1 MASNTLGADVNE
13 IHLAYLLNGNSFPDS
28 QSQQQI
34 ERRSQ
39 ALSEQVVGWQKG
51 RAEAM
56 YRRFLSFL
64 SDKNYGSPIASYW
77 TARPGFSF
85 NSIMGMNVDQRL
97 NPTDVLVRLSGTPQ
111 WYGISA
117 KSTVSGSAGFKNPGV
132 GTIDN
137 YLGSNLKGIATD
149 YVNQIVERFQLP
161 TSAKARK
168 LAINADLPTK
178 RTIMSEYGS
187 PCLSA
192 MRDSYM
198 TVLNNLPTE
207 RKVEFFATEWMNED
221 PNILRLPYVKI
232 TGSGTGPYSANLY
245 DPIGSSKVRHLVA
258 GPIILEN
265 VGVDAIG
272 VRANNTKIFKM
283 RFKFE
288 STQLASS
295 LKMSGDPW

>member
-56 YRRFLSFL
+56 YKRFLSFL
-64 SDKNYGSPIASYW
+64 SDKNYGSPVGSYW

-85 NSIMGMNVDQRL
+85 NNIMGMDVDQRL
-97 NPTDVLVRLSGTPQ
+97 NPTDVLVRLNGTPQ

-132 GTIDN
+132 GTIDK
-137 YLGSNLKGIATD
+137 YLGSNLKGIAAD
-149 YVNQIVERFQLP
+149 YVNQIVEKFELP

-168 LAINADLPTK
+168 LAINADPPTK

-207 RKVEFFATEWMNED
+207 RKIEFFATEWMNED

-232 TGSGTGPYSANLY
+232 TGSGTDPYTANLY
-245 DPIGSSKVRHLVA
+245 DPIGASKVRHLVA
-258 GPIILEN
+258 GPIVLEN
-265 VGVDAIG
+265 VTMQDDY
-272 VRANNTKIFKM
+272 
-283 RFKFE
+283 E
-288 STQLASS
+288 
-295 LKMSGDPW
+295 GDYERR